1 MLLQLLLAEY
11 RLHVRPVM
19 VVVELSKQV
28 LIDLE
33 PGAHRTTLPDT
44 PCCIFGQKRLPLASW
59 GASSCCCGGD
69 SWVNSALRIK
79 KHLNLGVGEVDVQ
92 VPVGP

>member
-1 MLLQLLLAEY
+1 MLPLCKAARGRPLQVAPLQDRTLGCDGGWLLPPGEVGRLRLLHRMLLQLLLTEY

-33 PGAHRTTLPDT
+33 SGA
-44 PCCIFGQKRLPLASW
+44 
-59 GASSCCCGGD
+59 
-69 SWVNSALRIK
+69 
-79 KHLNLGVGEVDVQ
+79 
-92 VPVGP
+92 